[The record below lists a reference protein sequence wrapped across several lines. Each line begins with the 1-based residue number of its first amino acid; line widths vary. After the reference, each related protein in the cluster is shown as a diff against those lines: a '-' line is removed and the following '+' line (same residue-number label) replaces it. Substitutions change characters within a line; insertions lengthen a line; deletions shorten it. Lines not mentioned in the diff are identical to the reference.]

1 MIISNSVVDEFIALK
16 IFERKDSL
24 LKEVHHTLQMNYSLL
39 QNWLRTNEKL
49 FRWVEPKVGAVCFPQ
64 LKDSAQYDLV
74 NFYDSLYT
82 RYQTVVG
89 GGHWFEQDQSFMRIG
104 FGYPTATELEKG
116 LDNLVTCLLENRKAS

>member
-1 MIISNSVVDEFIALK
+1 MRIK
-16 IFERKDSL
+16 
-24 LKEVHHTLQMNYSLL
+24 
-39 QNWLRTNEKL
+39 KL

-64 LKDSAQYDLV
+64 LKNSEQYDLV

-82 RYQTVVG
+82 RYQTLVG

-116 LDNLVTCLLENRKAS
+116 LENLVTCLWRIERQFNSPKIPVALQMNCV